1 MYIIDMISQQYECAC
16 SDEGKYRLQTTKAPS
31 FAILPYTHLSIPGCY
46 VLQVPVLGLS
56 LSVEPWRLSDRY
68 RWSGGKVGSV
78 HSRSICQPS
87 ICLSW
92 LPALAVAGPR
102 GVRAFKEGEK
112 MKSNL
117 QSASPKEVRVPAERT
132 KEAAWF
138 LRQDQD
144 CIDPVA
150 ASQCS
155 HLSKCPESLYLLL
168 KQICIIDYL
177 RCIGLNLKPG

>member
-1 MYIIDMISQQYECAC
+1 MS
-16 SDEGKYRLQTTKAPS
+16 T
-31 FAILPYTHLSIPGCY
+31 
-46 VLQVPVLGLS
+46 
-56 LSVEPWRLSDRY
+56 W
-68 RWSGGKVGSV
+68 
-78 HSRSICQPS
+78 SICQPS

-102 GVRAFKEGEK
+102 AVRAFKEGEK

-132 KEAAWF
+132 KEAASF

-155 HLSKCPESLYLLL
+155 HLSVQVSRVIISPSQTDLYHRLSASHRL
-168 KQICIIDYL
+168 KLETRIKFNFF
-177 RCIGLNLKPG
+177 RLKKV

>member
-1 MYIIDMISQQYECAC
+1 MN
-16 SDEGKYRLQTTKAPS
+16 
-31 FAILPYTHLSIPGCY
+31 
-46 VLQVPVLGLS
+46 VPVPMRGNIDYKQQRRLVLRFFHIRIVPYQVAMCCKCQFWVCLFRWNLGGFQIDTDE
-56 LSVEPWRLSDRY
+56 VEEKLA
-68 RWSGGKVGSV
+68 VV
-78 HSRSICQPS
+78 HSWSICQPS

-92 LPALAVAGPR
+92 LPALAVAGLG

-132 KEAAWF
+132 KEAASF

>member
-1 MYIIDMISQQYECAC
+1 MNAPVCT
-16 SDEGKYRLQTTKAPS
+16 DEGKMQTTKMPRSSLYAS
-31 FAILPYTHLSIPGCY
+31 FHTRLLCAGSAICQFWLCLFRWN
-46 VLQVPVLGLS
+46 LGGFQIDTDE
-56 LSVEPWRLSDRY
+56 VEEKLA
-68 RWSGGKVGSV
+68 VA
-78 HSRSICQPS
+78 HSWSICQPS

-92 LPALAVAGPR
+92 LPALAVAAPR
-102 GVRAFKEGEK
+102 VRAFKEGEK

-132 KEAAWF
+132 KEAASF

-155 HLSKCPESLYLLL
+155 HLSKCPESLYLSP
-168 KQICIIDYL
+168 
-177 RCIGLNLKPG
+177 N

>member
-1 MYIIDMISQQYECAC
+1 MYIFDMISQKYKYAWFV
-16 SDEGKYRLQTTKAPS
+16 EGKYRLQTTKTPNFCDASLYAS
-31 FAILPYTHLSIPGCY
+31 FHTRLLYMCCKCQFWLCLFCWNLEGFEIDTDE
-46 VLQVPVLGLS
+46 
-56 LSVEPWRLSDRY
+56 VEEKLA
-68 RWSGGKVGSV
+68 VV
-78 HSRSICQPS
+78 HSWSICQPS

-132 KEAAWF
+132 KEAASF

-155 HLSKCPESLYLLL
+155 HLSKCPESLYLFL
-168 KQICIIDYL
+168 IDYL
-177 RCIGLNLKPG
+177 HRIGLNLKPG

>member
-1 MYIIDMISQQYECAC
+1 MRGNIDYKQQRRLILRCFPIRILSYQVAMCC
-16 SDEGKYRLQTTKAPS
+16 KCQFWLCLFCWNLGGFQIDTDE
-31 FAILPYTHLSIPGCY
+31 
-46 VLQVPVLGLS
+46 
-56 LSVEPWRLSDRY
+56 VEEKLA
-68 RWSGGKVGSV
+68 VA
-78 HSRSICQPS
+78 HSWSICQPS

-132 KEAAWF
+132 KEAASF

-168 KQICIIDYL
+168 KQICITDYL
-177 RCIGLNLKPG
+177 HRIGLNLKLG